1 MSASAVLV
9 VTFFFCHTGLWL
21 LIGRAVMISIAV
33 LIIVDVVV
41 VVVVVVA
48 STRIFRFFFAVPK
61 SAAIFF
67 FAQSAARN
75 ESGDGPSR
83 LCFVLF
89 CFVFKW
95 SPAAL
100 ETARRLQRWRAP
112 IRKFIGA
119 GPTTARTSPSFAS
132 ICGRRFVLSV
142 ASGGSEMRNEKKNEA
157 KEQKEN
163 ERRNSLT
170 AALHF
175 DQLFVSRR

>member
-1 MSASAVLV
+1 
-9 VTFFFCHTGLWL
+9 
-21 LIGRAVMISIAV
+21 MISIAV

-89 CFVFKW
+89 LNG
-95 SPAAL
+95 AL
-100 ETARRLQRWRAP
+100 RRWKRL
-112 IRKFIGA
+112 GVCSD
-119 GPTTARTSPSFAS
+119 G
-132 ICGRRFVLSV
+132 
-142 ASGGSEMRNEKKNEA
+142 
-157 KEQKEN
+157 
-163 ERRNSLT
+163 ERR
-170 AALHF
+170 
-175 DQLFVSRR
+175 